1 MNFHGSY
8 VDVVG
13 ATNALDRY
21 YDTNSHLDISL
32 VQKLSRNLRVYFDD
46 FNLNNALLRYY
57 QGVPDRPL
65 QEEHYQAWLNF
76 GVKVDF

>member
-1 MNFHGSY
+1 

-21 YDTNSHLDISL
+21 YDVNRQLDISL
-32 VQKLSRNLRVYFDD
+32 VQKLTRNLRVYFDGM
-46 FNLNNALLRYY
+46 NLNNALLRYY
-57 QGVPDRPL
+57 QGVPERPL

-76 GVKVDF
+76 GIKVDF